1 MMKKVFFAFII
12 CCVLPVSA
20 WGEESSSSKEEK
32 KSGYRYLIKNYF
44 SKDRVNERGWK
55 KSRNFVL
62 FGGLSF
68 YREKEGDE
76 KALSSFS
83 SFSFGFNQQ
92 IKELSHF
99 GDIGL
104 QAEVF
109 FSREGKGK
117 QDVILEF
124 TPRIS
129 IPEVQTAFPV
139 YIGVGWGLGFYPFY
153 ILKKKPFFSMSWQF
167 FSGLRFLEIYHNIGL
182 TAELNLRLH
191 FPFNEKK
198 KEIDFSGR
206 AGLAFR
212 F

>member
-1 MMKKVFFAFII
+1 MKKVFFALVF
-12 CCVLPVSA
+12 CVAPALA
-20 WGEESSSSKEEK
+20 QGEESSSSEENK

-44 SKDRVNERGWK
+44 SKNRSDDFRAAG
-55 KSRNFVL
+55 RNFVL

-68 YREKEGDE
+68 YKERGGGE

-92 IKELSHF
+92 IKELSRF

-109 FSREGKGK
+109 FSRRSKGGKR
-117 QDVILEF
+117 DVILEF

-129 IPEVQTAFPV
+129 IPEVRTSFPV
-139 YIGVGWGLGFYPFY
+139 YIGLGWGLGFYPFY
-153 ILKKKPFFSMSWQF
+153 ILEEEPFFSMSWQF

-191 FPFNEKK
+191 FPFNDRKR
-198 KEIDFSGR
+198 EIDFSGR
-206 AGLAFR
+206 AGFAFR